1 MTHQTY
7 GPAPKR
13 KLSGAAVF
21 GIVIACLLVVCCS
34 GVVIAAATGGK
45 PKDKATTITTVEPT
59 FESSAPVAIAPS
71 TKAKPGKPVVK
82 IEADTLVHVGEDV
95 PAGTYRVPESVD
107 GDCYWMKSTD
117 SEGGNIIA
125 NDIVQGGRPQV
136 SLKAGQWF
144 TSQRCGE
151 WIKK

>member
-1 MTHQTY
+1 MTT
-7 GPAPKR
+7 KR
-13 KLSGAAVF
+13 KLSGAAVL
-21 GIVIACLLVVCCS
+21 GIVVLCVLAVCCS
-34 GVVIAAATGGK
+34 GIIVAVATGGK
-45 PKDKATTITTVEPT
+45 PRAGASTEATQAPLTSNP
-59 FESSAPVAIAPS
+59 ESAAEPS
-71 TKAKPGKPVVK
+71 TKASAAAPAKPVKPVVK
-82 IEADTLVHVGEDV
+82 IDADTLVHVGEDV
-95 PAGTYRVPESVD
+95 PAGTYRVPVSVD

-117 SEGGNIIA
+117 AEGGNIIA

>member
-1 MTHQTY
+1 VT
-7 GPAPKR
+7 PKR
-13 KLSGAAVF
+13 KLSGGAVF
-21 GIVIACLLVVCCS
+21 GIVVLCLLAVCCS
-34 GVVIAAATGGK
+34 GVIIAAATGGK
-45 PKDKATTITTVEPT
+45 PADKGTVVTTDEPT
-59 FESSAPVAIAPS
+59 FGSSAPLASTSAATIPSAP
-71 TKAKPGKPVVK
+71 KVKPTKPVVK

-95 PAGTYRVPESVD
+95 PAGTYRVPVSVD

-117 SEGGNIIA
+117 AEGGNIIA

-136 SLKAGQWF
+136 TLKSGQWF